1 MGSTSQSC
9 ISEWK
14 RDINHRQYHK
24 VIIESST
31 IAMLFY
37 RENDQEWID
46 ALQRLNNSIEEMGD
60 RRIMPHVKK
69 YVMDFIELEIKT
81 IKGEITKKKLM
92 KERKRTMTL
101 ISKAHTS

>member
-1 MGSTSQSC
+1 MGSTSQLC

-14 RDINHRQYHK
+14 KDVNHRQYEK
-24 VIIESST
+24 VIFESST

-37 RENDQEWID
+37 RENDQDWID
-46 ALQRLNNSIEEMGD
+46 ALQKLNNSIEEMGD

-69 YVMDFIELEIKT
+69 YIVDFIELEIKT

-92 KERKRTMTL
+92 KERQKTL
-101 ISKAHTS
+101 DLLAKAHTS